1 MTTYDPITLEIIQ
14 NALHATSEEMFAAM
28 QKTAMSSIIYEVLD
42 MGTGVTDA
50 DGRLASS
57 GAGVPAFV
65 GVLDKSIKAII
76 NKFSEPGQIGPGD
89 VFVTNDPYHGG
100 VTHLND
106 IVVATPVFA
115 GETLIAWT
123 ANIAH
128 NSDVGG
134 MAPGSLTGDATEIYQ
149 EGLRLPAIKM
159 IAGGDPISSVFDIL
173 YSNSRMPTTLEG
185 DVWAAIA
192 ACRVGGRRL
201 VEVANKY
208 GLDVFSEA
216 MVRNMDHGEA
226 LARKALKDLPK
237 GTWEISEEQDDGAV
251 LHVAITI
258 TDDEFLVDLR
268 NNPEQN
274 DNPNNSSR
282 DAATVA
288 AQMIFKSLTA
298 PNSSASEGSFRP
310 ITLLTTPGTIFDALE
325 PAPHGFYYE
334 LELRA
339 YDLMWRCLAPVVPTH
354 FGAGHFASVC
364 GTFVGGTHP
373 DTGRQYTIIEPQLGG
388 WGATHERD
396 GNHAM
401 FSGFH
406 GETYNCP
413 AEINEIR
420 NGLYI
425 ERMELNTE
433 PGGEGERTGGRGIVM
448 EYRVRSNDG
457 YLTMDYTRSK
467 FPAWGTEGGKDG
479 SPNYC
484 EVIRAE
490 DGSVTRYSSV
500 SGLETQE
507 GDIIRIV
514 TGNGGGHGDPTK
526 RDPELV
532 RADVKD
538 ELISPERAKSVFGVS
553 T

>member
-1 MTTYDPITLEIIQ
+1 MKTSYDPITLEIIQ
-14 NALHATSEEMFAAM
+14 NALQATADEMFAAM

-50 DGRLASS
+50 AGDIASS
-57 GAGVPAFV
+57 GAGIPAFV
-65 GVLDKSIKAII
+65 GVLDKAVKAII
-76 NKFSEPGQIGPGD
+76 NKFSEEGQIVEGD
-89 VFVTNDPYHGG
+89 VFLTNDPYFGG

-106 IVVATPVFA
+106 IVVLMPVFA

-134 MAPGSLTGDATEIYQ
+134 MAPGSLTGDATEIFQ
-149 EGLRLPAIKM
+149 EGLRLPAIKAVS
-159 IAGGDPISSVFDIL
+159 AGETISSVMDIL
-173 YSNSRMPTTLEG
+173 YTNSRMPETVEG

-192 ACRVGGRRL
+192 ACRIGARRL
-201 VEVANKY
+201 GEVADKY
-208 GLDVFSEA
+208 GTAAFAEA
-216 MVRNMDHGEA
+216 IVRHMDHGEA
-226 LARKALKDLPK
+226 LARQALKELPK
-237 GTWEISEEQDDGAV
+237 GTWEISEEQDNGAV
-251 LHVAITI
+251 LNATITI
-258 TDDEFLVDLR
+258 TNDEFIVDLR

-274 DNPNNSSR
+274 EDPNNCSR
-282 DAATVA
+282 DAVMVA

-298 PNSSASEGSFRP
+298 PNTAASAGSFRP
-310 ITLLTTPGTIFDALE
+310 ITLLTEPGTVFDAQA

-339 YDLMWRCLAPVVPTH
+339 YDLLWRCLAPVVPEV

-364 GTFVGGTHP
+364 GTFVGGVHP

-388 WGATHERD
+388 WGATRERD

-420 NGLYI
+420 NGLFI

-433 PGGEGERTGGRGIVM
+433 PGGEGRRSGGRGIVM
-448 EYRVRSNDG
+448 EYRVRSDDG

-467 FPAWGTEGGKDG
+467 FPAWGTEGGNDG

-484 EVIRAE
+484 EVIKAE

-500 SGLETQE
+500 SGLETKS

-514 TGNGGGHGDPTK
+514 TGNGGGHGSPRE

-532 RADVKD
+532 EADVRNG
-538 ELISPERAKSVFGVS
+538 LISPERAAKVFG
-553 T
+553 

>member
-1 MTTYDPITLEIIQ
+1 MTAHDPITLEIIQ

-42 MGTGVTDA
+42 MGTGVTAA
-50 DGRLASS
+50 DGKLASS

-65 GVLDKSIKAII
+65 GVLDKSVKKLLE
-76 NKFSEPGQIGPGD
+76 KFPGEGQIAPGD
-89 VFVTNDPYHGG
+89 VFVTNDPYNGG

-106 IVVATPVFA
+106 IVVAMPVFV

-149 EGLRLPAIKM
+149 EGLRLPAVKM
-159 IAGGDPISSVFDIL
+159 ISAGEPVDAVFDIM
-173 YSNSRMPTTLEG
+173 YANSRMPETLQG

-192 ACRVGGRRL
+192 ACRVGARRL
-201 VEVANKY
+201 TDVAEKY
-208 GLDVFSEA
+208 GVDVFTEA
-216 MVRNMDHGEA
+216 MLKNMEHGES
-226 LARKALKDLPK
+226 LARQALKDLPK
-237 GTWEISEEQDDGAV
+237 GTWELSEEQDDGST

-258 TDDEFLVDLR
+258 SDDEFIVDLR

-274 DNPNNSSR
+274 ENPNNASR
-282 DAATVA
+282 DAAMVA

-298 PNSSASEGSFRP
+298 PSATASEGSFTP
-310 ITLLTTPGTIFDALE
+310 LTLLTTPGTIFEAHL
-325 PAPHGFYYE
+325 PAPQGFYYE

-339 YDLMWRCLAPVVPTH
+339 YDLMWRCLAPVVPTQ

-373 DTGRQYTIIEPQLGG
+373 DTGRQYTIIEPQIGG
-388 WGATHERD
+388 WGATHDRD

-425 ERMELNTE
+425 ERMELNTA

-448 EYRVRSNDG
+448 EYRVRSDDG

-467 FPAWGTEGGKDG
+467 FPAWGAEGGNDG

-484 EVIRAE
+484 EFVRAE

-500 SGLETQE
+500 SGLDTKE
-507 GDIIRIV
+507 GDLIRIV
-514 TGNGGGHGDPTK
+514 TGNGGGHGDPK
-526 RDPELV
+526 DRDPELV
-532 RADVKD
+532 QADIRD
-538 ELISPERAKSVFGVS
+538 GLISAERAKEIYGAS
-553 T
+553 